1 MIHVERA
8 LECVG
13 IALGSNVGDRQE
25 TLRQALR
32 QIMDQ
37 QVLTDIRASSMY
49 ETEAVGEGAGG
60 KFINAAVTGFC
71 ALAPRDLLKA
81 CMRIESALGR
91 NRAAEGQGGPRSIDL
106 DVLFYGQRQVVE
118 PGLILPH
125 PRMFTRQFVLKPLS
139 EIAGE
144 LILPTQKE
152 SVHSLLASLDQ
163 TAIEC
168 CVGPL
173 QA

>member
-1 MIHVERA
+1 MSV
-8 LECVG
+8 
-13 IALGSNVGDRQE
+13 
-25 TLRQALR
+25 
-32 QIMDQ
+32 
-37 QVLTDIRASSMY
+37 
-49 ETEAVGEGAGG
+49 
-60 KFINAAVTGFC
+60 
-71 ALAPRDLLKA
+71 
-81 CMRIESALGR
+81 ESALGR
-91 NRAAEGQGGPRSIDL
+91 NRAVEGQGGPRSIDL